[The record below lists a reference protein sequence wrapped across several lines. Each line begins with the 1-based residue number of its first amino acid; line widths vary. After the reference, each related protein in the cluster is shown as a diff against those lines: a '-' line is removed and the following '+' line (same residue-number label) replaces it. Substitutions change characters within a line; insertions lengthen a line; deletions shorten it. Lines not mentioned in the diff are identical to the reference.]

1 MTSRYALE
9 YRISI
14 LKLKTR
20 LEESHAISEC
30 GQEINERT
38 VQIVSYSMERSYGK
52 YACTTCQLL
61 LKSMRQSKKRA
72 KFRVSLPKKT
82 PHKTPIAC
90 TTPKTKWEIPSRKRA
105 QLFKLKKKMVN
116 SQEKKYV

>member
-1 MTSRYALE
+1 MTSKYALE

-38 VQIVSYSMERSYGK
+38 IQIVSSG
-52 YACTTCQLL
+52 LIL
-61 LKSMRQSKKRA
+61 
-72 KFRVSLPKKT
+72 
-82 PHKTPIAC
+82 IA
-90 TTPKTKWEIPSRKRA
+90 WRGD
-105 QLFKLKKKMVN
+105 MVN
-116 SQEKKYV
+116 MHVPHVNYF